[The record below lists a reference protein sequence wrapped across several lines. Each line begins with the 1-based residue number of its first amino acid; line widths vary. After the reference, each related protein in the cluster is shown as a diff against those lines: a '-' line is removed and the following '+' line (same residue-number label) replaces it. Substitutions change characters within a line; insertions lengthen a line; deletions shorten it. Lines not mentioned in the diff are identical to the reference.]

1 VPVESCF
8 ESASVQRLNLNNV
21 KLRPNHAPNYNLRC
35 HTKEGGMRAPPPAP
49 EAKSPEAESP
59 EAEPPLEDPDDEFE
73 RLMRELESR

>member
-1 VPVESCF
+1 
-8 ESASVQRLNLNNV
+8 
-21 KLRPNHAPNYNLRC
+21 
-35 HTKEGGMRAPPPAP
+35 MRAPPPAP